1 MYQEQRLAEILEL
14 LAEKKQLSAK
24 DMIEHFQVSKDTIR
38 RDFSILSERRL
49 VQRTHGGIIPLDTS
63 RQIPSFNDRIN
74 QLNQEKKAIA
84 LAQRIKEP
92 MTIYSHSL
100 DNAIMLSSQDKVDFH
115 LLGGKFYPKNRF
127 YYALNEAELLQ
138 QISFDIAFIG
148 AASVSDGLVS
158 FEDEAD
164 AHLKKLALKHAK
176 TKVLLAEQD
185 KWQKESKYILG
196 PVSNFDYWITDQE
209 PSPEVQE
216 LIGDKVKI
224 IY

>member
-84 LAQRIKEP
+84 QKA
-92 MTIYSHSL
+92 
-100 DNAIMLSSQDKVDFH
+100 NDF
-115 LLGGKFYPKNRF
+115 LKP
-127 YYALNEAELLQ
+127 EQ
-138 QISFDIAFIG
+138 IAFFDVSTIWPS
-148 AASVSDGLVS
+148 ASRSL
-158 FEDEAD
+158 
-164 AHLKKLALKHAK
+164 
-176 TKVLLAEQD
+176 
-185 KWQKESKYILG
+185 
-196 PVSNFDYWITDQE
+196 
-209 PSPEVQE
+209 
-216 LIGDKVKI
+216 
-224 IY
+224 